1 MKFANTCKLSNRDI
15 NNLLCFWKRV
25 FTHMDTWMIGQ
36 KLMQHHSLRKNI
48 FSYLNIEDISD
59 ADYMHAKRACKG
71 FKIKI

>member
-1 MKFANTCKLSNRDI
+1 
-15 NNLLCFWKRV
+15 
-25 FTHMDTWMIGQ
+25 MDTWMIGQ